1 MGVLVCHGRV
11 QGELPIY
18 VPDSAMLAQK
28 IVEEAHMLTLHGGI
42 GLTMTQ
48 VRKRYWIPRLRRLVR
63 KMRRKCHGCK
73 RFTVTAYPTPT
84 TSKLPT
90 TRTQGINPYQV
101 IGVDYAGPIRY
112 RKKRGQTGKAYV
124 LLYACSL
131 TRGIYIDLLPSLEL
145 TEFILSLKRF
155 IARRGR
161 PDRNYSD
168 NGGTFIGAARWM
180 RIVAREERIQNFLS
194 VHQITWQFNLSR
206 APWWG
211 GQFERMIG
219 LVKGALSKT
228 IGNGFLAW
236 KELEEVLLD
245 VEITLN
251 NRPLGYVEDDIQLP
265 VLTPNNML
273 YLNSNTLPE
282 FPPHEIED
290 RDLRRRAKHLLKC
303 KAAVWKRWSQEY
315 LRSLRERHRNLL
327 GAKGA
332 VPVVGDVVILKTDEK
347 SRGKWPLGI
356 IEELIVGKDGVV
368 RAAKVRTGKNQL
380 ERAIQHLFPLEL
392 SCDRRSEEVQLNP
405 EAESFKPKRQAA
417 QNAGQRIREIIQEE
431 DGEH

>member
-1 MGVLVCHGRV
+1 M
-11 QGELPIY
+11 
-18 VPDSAMLAQK
+18 
-28 IVEEAHMLTLHGGI
+28 
-42 GLTMTQ
+42 
-48 VRKRYWIPRLRRLVR
+48 
-63 KMRRKCHGCK
+63 
-73 RFTVTAYPTPT
+73 
-84 TSKLPT
+84 
-90 TRTQGINPYQV
+90 
-101 IGVDYAGPIRY
+101 
-112 RKKRGQTGKAYV
+112 
-124 LLYACSL
+124 
-131 TRGIYIDLLPSLEL
+131 DLLPSLEV

-161 PDRNYSD
+161 PDRIYSD

-265 VLTPNNML
+265 VLTHNCML

-315 LRSLRERHRNLL
+315 LRSLKERHRNLL

-332 VPVVGDVVILKTDEK
+332 VPVIIDVVILKTDEK

-392 SCDRRSEEVQLNP
+392 SFNRRSEEVQLNP

-431 DGEH
+431 DGER

>member
-1 MGVLVCHGRV
+1 
-11 QGELPIY
+11 
-18 VPDSAMLAQK
+18 
-28 IVEEAHMLTLHGGI
+28 
-42 GLTMTQ
+42 
-48 VRKRYWIPRLRRLVR
+48 
-63 KMRRKCHGCK
+63 
-73 RFTVTAYPTPT
+73 
-84 TSKLPT
+84 
-90 TRTQGINPYQV
+90 
-101 IGVDYAGPIRY
+101 
-112 RKKRGQTGKAYV
+112 
-124 LLYACSL
+124 
-131 TRGIYIDLLPSLEL
+131 
-145 TEFILSLKRF
+145 
-155 IARRGR
+155 
-161 PDRNYSD
+161 
-168 NGGTFIGAARWM
+168 
-180 RIVAREERIQNFLS
+180 
-194 VHQITWQFNLSR
+194 
-206 APWWG
+206 
-211 GQFERMIG
+211 MIG
-219 LVKGALSKT
+219 LVKGALGKT
-228 IGNGFLAW
+228 IRNGFLAW

-251 NRPLGYVEDDIQLP
+251 NRPLGYVEDDIQLR
-265 VLTPNNML
+265 VQTPNSML
-273 YLNSNTLPE
+273 YLNMNTLPE

-303 KAAVWKRWSQEY
+303 KAAVWKCWSQEY

-356 IEELIVGKDGVV
+356 IVELIVGKDEVV

-431 DGEH
+431 DENIE